1 MPGSLPIRDDKILV
15 SLDSKYVYISKD
27 VFKRLFENSHVYYL
41 TDYKKAFSDNKIK
54 FRKLV
59 ALSRKAGIPYSLF
72 FALIETVEKNIKRNG
87 DILFQGVSEGMVSI
101 AGRGDVRINDVTPTH
116 ISSCK
121 LICAL

>member
-72 FALIETVEKNIKRNG
+72 FAPIETVEKNIKRNG
-87 DILFQGVSEGMVSI
+87 DILFQGVWFLWLG
-101 AGRGDVRINDVTPTH
+101 
-116 ISSCK
+116 
-121 LICAL
+121 